1 MSEETPLIKRFFE
14 FLEKFLAKELPQAYD
29 NPKMTRLGLGEY
41 EGKKVLAIELDDFAW
56 KGIMQKM
63 FTEFISPLTKE
74 EREAF
79 FIALEERKKR
89 LESEEAK
96 KI

>member
-1 MSEETPLIKRFFE
+1 
-14 FLEKFLAKELPQAYD
+14 
-29 NPKMTRLGLGEY
+29 
-41 EGKKVLAIELDDFAW
+41 
-56 KGIMQKM
+56 MQKM